1 MKRRMVH
8 NMKRKI
14 LSASTILAL
23 VLSLGMAAVPAGPV
37 LALKAPL
44 AAEIS
49 SPTSAAAVSGTVW
62 AWGGQTE
69 LGDGTVGDKKTPV
82 QVSGLSGVTA
92 IAAGRSHALA
102 VKSDGTVW
110 AWGLNSKGQLGDGTT
125 TRRNTPVKVNGLTD
139 VMAVAAGDSY
149 SLALKSDG
157 SVWAWGHNEHGELGD
172 PALANSPIPVQVP
185 VGVVKAIS
193 AAIGHSLAVKSDGTV
208 WSWGTNPAAQA
219 VSNTGSN
226 LFKPVIPADMNLP
239 PGIAAVAAGMT
250 HELALMQGGTVYAW
264 GGNTYGK
271 LGFGSL
277 TPAVGAG
284 PVSGLTDVK
293 AVAANNFYSL
303 ALKADALTA
312 VIVPAPITVTPQPLG
327 APTTTVYMSPQ
338 YPANPGPGGMYYLS
352 VMVDTGGQL
361 ISSADITVVV
371 NSQLMHSPYLSPGS
385 LF

>member
-14 LSASTILAL
+14 LSTSTILAL

-157 SVWAWGHNEHGELGD
+157 SVWAWGLNDGGELGYIIVNNSGMPVDYSPFAAEVNYLVGVKAVAAGDSHSLALKSDGSVWTWGHNEHGELGD

-226 LFKPVIPADMNLP
+226 LFKPVIP
-239 PGIAAVAAGMT
+239 
-250 HELALMQGGTVYAW
+250 
-264 GGNTYGK
+264 
-271 LGFGSL
+271 
-277 TPAVGAG
+277 
-284 PVSGLTDVK
+284 
-293 AVAANNFYSL
+293 
-303 ALKADALTA
+303 
-312 VIVPAPITVTPQPLG
+312 
-327 APTTTVYMSPQ
+327 
-338 YPANPGPGGMYYLS
+338 
-352 VMVDTGGQL
+352 
-361 ISSADITVVV
+361 
-371 NSQLMHSPYLSPGS
+371 
-385 LF
+385 

>member
-14 LSASTILAL
+14 LSTSTILAL

-149 SLALKSDG
+149 SLALKADG
-157 SVWAWGHNEHGELGD
+157 SVWAWGLNDGGQLGYIIVN
-172 PALANSPIPVQVP
+172 NSGMPVDYSPFAAEVNYL
-185 VGVVKAIS
+185 VGVKAV
-193 AAIGHSLAVKSDGTV
+193 AAGDSHSLALKSDGSV
-208 WSWGTNPAAQA
+208 WTWGTNPAAQA

-271 LGFGSL
+271 LGI
-277 TPAVGAG
+277 
-284 PVSGLTDVK
+284 D
-293 AVAANNFYSL
+293 
-303 ALKADALTA
+303 
-312 VIVPAPITVTPQPLG
+312 
-327 APTTTVYMSPQ
+327 
-338 YPANPGPGGMYYLS
+338 
-352 VMVDTGGQL
+352 
-361 ISSADITVVV
+361 
-371 NSQLMHSPYLSPGS
+371 
-385 LF
+385 